1 MNWKVDDLLYCMMLY
16 FAEYDSMGNLFLVK
30 KKYNDNKQLLCSICD
45 VKGAA
50 LKDKLN
56 KLISGG
62 LVFESEIKYGG
73 RTVPCFCFPYNE
85 KEHFQMV
92 VAKMLYYLAVV
103 GNKNLIKVYVYLLD
117 GYQWK
122 LRENAEFTFT
132 AKDIMIALGYSP
144 SINSEVCKQIYC
156 LLDALVKLGFVRYRD
171 EWQHEPNSKI
181 SATKRLVL
189 EFVARNMAEVGID
202 FV

>member
-1 MNWKVDDLLYCMMLY
+1 M
-16 FAEYDSMGNLFLVK
+16 
-30 KKYNDNKQLLCSICD
+30 
-45 VKGAA
+45 
-50 LKDKLN
+50 
-56 KLISGG
+56 
-62 LVFESEIKYGG
+62 
-73 RTVPCFCFPYNE
+73 
-85 KEHFQMV
+85 
-92 VAKMLYYLAVV
+92 
-103 GNKNLIKVYVYLLD
+103 LD

-132 AKDIMIALGYSP
+132 AKDIMIALGYSS

-202 FV
+202 FVENLYCFSIELYYIKRKCSVFLIIYIIIYIIYIVNNNYIILYIIYMYYKWRMKD